1 MTKRNFLALFLI
13 VVTSTLASAQEVDDT
28 DVVKITSKLV
38 QVDVVVTDGKGNQ
51 VTDLRADD
59 FTILQDGKPQTIT
72 GFSYVPVGRSSAP
85 ASEKRKGDN
94 VITPPSQPKP
104 GVPRGRVITF
114 IVDDGNCRASIVG
127 MKASREAIEKFVNTQ
142 MAPDDVVAIYQTRS
156 GSSMFQQYSSDKVQ
170 LLRAA
175 RRIRWYPASGGCAT
189 SDGSFYDAARI
200 NTETI
205 NTIQGVKGISEE
217 SEDEKRRRE
226 LREDRGSDY
235 QVTGSL
241 GVLLYAI
248 RGLDR
253 IPGRKVLFFMSDGI
267 ALRARDGRSLGAA
280 DKLRDL
286 TDLANRS
293 GVVVNSIDTRGLFD
307 AGMIEARDNIYVRE
321 TPLATE
327 DISNIRR
334 REVINTQDGL
344 AFLADETG
352 GKFFKN
358 ESYLDGPIG
367 KGLEIEKG
375 YYLVAYEPEDG
386 TFKDKYFNKIEIKLG
401 RPELRVSS
409 RAGFLGIVDQ
419 TAKKNTKSGDSE
431 LYEAI
436 AAPLPSAG
444 MNVRLSASFANTPST
459 GSVVRAQVHIPGE
472 EVTFAESKGVKK
484 AVFDVVAVTMNEKN
498 EVVDEFTRTHSF
510 SVADPAAFPVIAKN
524 GLIYSADVKVTKPG
538 FYNFR
543 VAMRDANS
551 KRLGVVSQMV
561 QVPELK
567 PGRIFV
573 SGLSA
578 TELDATGKFAIP
590 GDADPANAFAVATS
604 PGVSGIRQFKRGSVI
619 AYPYQI
625 YNAKRGPDGKPNLT
639 VEVNLYQ
646 DDKLL
651 IDGAPRPAD
660 LQTQSDW
667 SRISDYGYLKLNPQ
681 MTVGDY
687 TLQVI
692 VRDVA
697 AGKNATS
704 TQWSDFQIIE

>member
-1 MTKRNFLALFLI
+1 MKKRIFLTLLLMIVASAMAL
-13 VVTSTLASAQEVDDT
+13 AQEVDDT

-38 QVDVVVTDGKGNQ
+38 QVDVVVTDAKGQQ

-59 FTILQDGKPQTIT
+59 FTILQDGQPQTIT
-72 GFSYVPVGRSSAP
+72 GFSYVPVGRANDRP
-85 ASEKRKGDN
+85 AETRSDN
-94 VITPPSQPKP
+94 TVTVPPSRPRS
-104 GVPRGRVITF
+104 GARGRVITF
-114 IVDDGNCRASIVG
+114 IVDDGNCRASMVG
-127 MKASREAIEKFVNTQ
+127 MKASREAIEKFVTTQ

-175 RRIRWYPASGGCAT
+175 RRIRWYPAAGGCAT

-205 NTIQGVKGISEE
+205 NTTQGVKGISEE

-241 GVLLYAI
+241 GVLRYAI

-253 IPGRKVLFFMSDGI
+253 IPGRKVLFLLSDGI

-293 GVVVNSIDTRGLFD
+293 GVVVNSIDVRGLFD
-307 AGMIEARDNIYVRE
+307 AGMIEARDKISVIDS
-321 TPLATE
+321 PLATE
-327 DISNIRR
+327 GISNIRR
-334 REVINTQDGL
+334 RELINTQDGL

-358 ESYLDGPIG
+358 ESYLDVPIG
-367 KGLEIEKG
+367 RGLEIEKG
-375 YYLVAYEPEDG
+375 YYLVAYEPDDD
-386 TFKDKYFNKIEIKLG
+386 TFKDKYFNKIEIKLR

-409 RAGFLGIVDQ
+409 RAGFLGVVDQ
-419 TAKKNTKSGDSE
+419 AANKNAKSGDSE

-444 MNVRLSASFANTPST
+444 MNLRLSASFANTPAG
-459 GSVVRAQVHIPGE
+459 GSFVRAQVHIPGN

-510 SVADPAAFPVIAKN
+510 TVADAAAFPVIERN

-543 VAMRDANS
+543 VALRDANS
-551 KRLGVVSQMV
+551 KRLGVVNQMV

-578 TELDATGKFAIP
+578 TEADASGKFVVP
-590 GDADPANAFAVATS
+590 GPVDPANAFAVAVS
-604 PGVSGIRQFKRGSVI
+604 PGISGIRQFKRGSVI
-619 AYPYQI
+619 AYPYDI

-651 IDGAPRPAD
+651 IDGAPQPAD
-660 LQTQSDW
+660 LQNQSDW
-667 SRISDYGYLKLNPQ
+667 SRINDYGYLKLNPQ
-681 MTVGDY
+681 MPAGDY
-687 TLQVI
+687 ILQVI
-692 VRDVA
+692 VRDLA
-697 AGKNATS
+697 AGKNAVA
-704 TQWSDFQIIE
+704 TQSSDFQIID